1 MSNSKFNLIE
11 TVEGLDSLNDGVSE
25 CDYMQVTSL
34 ADIAGANFVRS
45 QIVYNWETA
54 GNIWTSPSE
63 SFFRFRMSFQR
74 GDGTALTA
82 SNDIAPSMN
91 CCAGLFSTIQLE
103 MNDRVVSRL
112 DNYVQQVDSVA
123 TRLFKNKSMIESSN
137 GIDVYSPSFEKRMGI
152 VCRPE
157 GVASAEDSVNANTA
171 TSLGCGSMY
180 QLVCADAVL
189 AGADTLEIKIGPP
202 ITLTL
207 VTAVVDS
214 TPRVSVFT
222 PGDIIEYEFG
232 ATVYRGVINFV
243 SSPLTAAVPVIA
255 ATPTLATT
263 YPVNSTTT
271 VITLQAGTT
280 GWPAVAAATAATG
293 WRLRVYRPFLSQDLP
308 RAAKDIELLW
318 QPPISFFNIP
328 HYLPPNA
335 RYRLTLTPNQN
346 YKVACVE
353 SVVSKTVGAA
363 AINYDVLVNQANLYI
378 RTYRGDSY
386 DAGNFLLDLTSIN
399 VQSELVPSNNL
410 TQKNFDVSPS
420 TTHLIVAYQQSGA
433 GSDIKYSA
441 SKFLMDPRNI
451 NVNMDVTR
459 FFLNFAGKNY
469 PQPDLDASFVDGK
482 DYYTWAY
489 MQAVIGGGM
498 YPDVGG
504 SETYEQWKQKGPL
517 FIYAVNRDGRSQA
530 TRVQVNQSFV
540 NALATRNLLLI
551 NVFKQV
557 CKVSIANAK
566 VQMVELSDR

>member
-1 MSNSKFNLIE
+1 
-11 TVEGLDSLNDGVSE
+11 
-25 CDYMQVTSL
+25 MQVTSL

-63 SFFRFRMSFQR
+63 SFFRFRMSFQ
-74 GDGTALTA
+74 TAAGAQLEA
-82 SNDIAPSMN
+82 KNDIAPSMN

-137 GIDVYSPSFEKRMGI
+137 GIDVYSPAFEKRMGI
-152 VCRPE
+152 ICKPMQVVGSESTNPQ
-157 GVASAEDSVNANTA
+157 N
-171 TSLGCGSMY
+171 SLGCGSMY
-180 QLVCADAVL
+180 HLVSGDLIISNTDTLTSAVAAVTITSTAANVSRSNCIKTGDILELTNADA
-189 AGADTLEIKIGPP
+189 K
-202 ITLTL
+202 
-207 VTAVVDS
+207 
-214 TPRVSVFT
+214 
-222 PGDIIEYEFG
+222 
-232 ATVYRGVINFV
+232 VYRGAVASVV
-243 SSPLTAAVPVIA
+243 SSADGLTTIINIATGNQAQAFPVI
-255 ATPTLATT
+255 P
-263 YPVNSTTT
+263 
-271 VITLQAGTT
+271 
-280 GWPAVAAATAATG
+280 AAAIVVG
-293 WRLRVYRPFLSQDLP
+293 ISLRVYTPIHSQDLP

-318 QPPISFFNIP
+318 QPPISFFNVT

-353 SVVSKTVGAA
+353 SVVDKKAGTD
-363 AINYDVLVNQANLYI
+363 YDVLVNQANLYI

-420 TTHLIVAYQQSGA
+420 TTHLIVAYQQSSA
-433 GSDIKYSA
+433 GSDTRYSA
-441 SKFLMDPRNI
+441 SKFIMDPRNI
-451 NVNMDVTR
+451 DVNMDVTR

-469 PQPDLDASFVDGK
+469 PQPDLDATFVDGK

-489 MQAVIGGGM
+489 MQAVVGGGM

-504 SETYEQWKQKGPL
+504 TETYEQWKQKGPL

>member
-11 TVEGLDSLNDGVSE
+11 TVEGLDTLNDGVSE

-63 SFFRFRMSFQR
+63 SFFRFRMSFQ
-74 GDGTALTA
+74 TAAGVQLDA
-82 SNDIAPSMN
+82 NSDIAPSMN

-123 TRLFKNKSMIESSN
+123 TRIFKNKAVIESSN
-137 GIDVYSPSFEKRMGI
+137 GIDVYSPAFEKRMGI
-152 VCRPE
+152 ICKPTHVV
-157 GVASAEDSVNANTA
+157 GAASTVAQN
-171 TSLGCGSMY
+171 SLGCGSMY
-180 QLVCADAVL
+180 RLVSGDWVKVST
-189 AGADTLEIKIGPP
+189 DTLAISATTPVVATIAEATAGPP
-202 ITLTL
+202 VNMIRG
-207 VTAVVDS
+207 A
-214 TPRVSVFT
+214 FIK
-222 PGDIIEYEFG
+222 PGDIFEY
-232 ATVYRGVINFV
+232 V
-243 SSPLTAAVPVIA
+243 SSAGAIYRNTVNLVEVIDGKE
-255 ATPTLATT
+255 TK
-263 YPVNSTTT
+263 
-271 VITLQAGTT
+271 ITLDTNGPPFTVALPAAAAST
-280 GWPAVAAATAATG
+280 GWQV
-293 WRLRVYRPFLSQDLP
+293 RIYSPFFSQDFP

-318 QPPISFFNIP
+318 QPPISFFNVK

-353 SVVSKTVGAA
+353 SVVDKKVGTD
-363 AINYDVLVNQANLYI
+363 YDVLVNQANLYI

-420 TTHLIVAYQQSGA
+420 TTHLIVAYQQSSA
-433 GSDIKYSA
+433 GSDTKYSA
-441 SKFLMDPRNI
+441 SKFIMDPRNI
-451 NVNMDVTR
+451 DVNMDVTR

-469 PQPDLDASFVDGK
+469 PQPDLDATFVDGK

-504 SETYEQWKQKGPL
+504 TETYEQWKQKGPL

-540 NALATRNLLLI
+540 SALATRNLLLM

>member
-11 TVEGLDSLNDGVSE
+11 TVEGLDTLNDGVSE

-63 SFFRFRMSFQR
+63 SFFRFRMSFQ
-74 GDGTALTA
+74 TAAGVQLEA
-82 SNDIAPSMN
+82 KNDIAPSMN

-137 GIDVYSPSFEKRMGI
+137 GIDVYSPAFEKRMGI
-152 VCRPE
+152 ICKPMNVVGAAP
-157 GVASAEDSVNANTA
+157 GNAQNT
-171 TSLGCGSMY
+171 LGCGSMY
-180 QLVCADAVL
+180 RLVSGDWVKL
-189 AGADTLEIKIGPP
+189 ATDTLS
-202 ITLTL
+202 ITNTSPVVVELKQNAA
-207 VTAVVDS
+207 AVNFA
-214 TPRVSVFT
+214 RGVFIR
-222 PGDIIEYEFG
+222 PGDIFEYVSVAG
-232 ATVYRGVINFV
+232 AIYRNTVNLVE
-243 SSPLTAAVPVIA
+243 IA
-255 ATPTLATT
+255 DGKITT
-263 YPVNSTTT
+263 
-271 VITLQAGTT
+271 ITLDAGPLPGAPLVDALAST
-280 GWPAVAAATAATG
+280 GWQI
-293 WRLRVYRPFLSQDLP
+293 RVYSPFFSQDLP

-318 QPPISFFNIP
+318 QPPISFFNVQ

-353 SVVSKTVGAA
+353 SIVEKKAGTD
-363 AINYDVLVNQANLYI
+363 YDVLVNQANLYI

-420 TTHLIVAYQQSGA
+420 TTHLIVAYQQSSA
-433 GSDIKYSA
+433 GSDTKYSA
-441 SKFLMDPRNI
+441 SKFIMDPRNI
-451 NVNMDVTR
+451 DVNMDVTR

-469 PQPDLDASFVDGK
+469 PQPDLDATFVDGK

-504 SETYEQWKQKGPL
+504 TETYEQWKQKGPL

-540 NALATRNLLLI
+540 SALAGRNLLLM

>member
-11 TVEGLDSLNDGVSE
+11 TVEGLDTLNDGVSE

-63 SFFRFRMSFQR
+63 SFFRFRMSFQ
-74 GDGTALTA
+74 TAAGAQLEA
-82 SNDIAPSMN
+82 KNDIAPSMN

-137 GIDVYSPSFEKRMGI
+137 GIDVYSPAFEKRMGI
-152 VCRPE
+152 ICKPTQIVGSESTNPQ
-157 GVASAEDSVNANTA
+157 N
-171 TSLGCGSMY
+171 SLGCGSMY
-180 QLVCADAVL
+180 YLVSGDLIIANT
-189 AGADTLEIKIGPP
+189 DTLASAAAQLSI
-202 ITLTL
+202 
-207 VTAVVDS
+207 VSTAANVSRSNVVK
-214 TPRVSVFT
+214 
-222 PGDIIEYEFG
+222 PGDIIELTNDD
-232 ATVYRGVINFV
+232 AKVYRGSVVSVI
-243 SSPLTAAVPVIA
+243 SSADGL
-255 ATPTLATT
+255 
-263 YPVNSTTT
+263 TTT
-271 VITLQAGTT
+271 INIASGQTFPTIG
-280 GWPAVAAATAATG
+280 AAAIIVG
-293 WRLRVYRPFLSQDLP
+293 RSLRVYSPIHSQDFP

-318 QPPISFFNIP
+318 QPPISFFNVQ

-353 SVVSKTVGAA
+353 SVVDKKAGTD
-363 AINYDVLVNQANLYI
+363 YDVLVNQANLYI

-420 TTHLIVAYQQSGA
+420 TTHLIVAYQQSSA
-433 GSDIKYSA
+433 GSDTKYSA
-441 SKFLMDPRNI
+441 SKFIMDPRNI
-451 NVNMDVTR
+451 DVNMDVTR

-469 PQPDLDASFVDGK
+469 PQPDLDATFVDGK

-504 SETYEQWKQKGPL
+504 TETYEQWKQKGPL

-540 NALATRNLLLI
+540 TALAGRNLLLM

>member
-11 TVEGLDSLNDGVSE
+11 TVEGLDTLNDGVSE

-63 SFFRFRMSFQR
+63 SFFRFRMSFQ
-74 GDGTALTA
+74 TAAGVQLEA
-82 SNDIAPSMN
+82 KNDIAPSMN

-137 GIDVYSPSFEKRMGI
+137 GIDVYSPAFEKRMGI
-152 VCRPE
+152 ICKPMHVV
-157 GVASAEDSVNANTA
+157 GNALSGPQNT
-171 TSLGCGSMY
+171 LGCGSMY
-180 QLVCADAVL
+180 RLVSGDFIVAN
-189 AGADTLEIKIGPP
+189 ADTVTTTAT
-202 ITLTL
+202 TLTITGAAAN
-207 VTAVVDS
+207 VSRGVV
-214 TPRVSVFT
+214 VK
-222 PGDIIEYEFG
+222 PGDIIEYTSG
-232 ATVYRGVINFV
+232 DTLGGTAGNIYRGSVLSVV
-243 SSPLTAAVPVIA
+243 SSADGLN
-255 ATPTLATT
+255 TL
-263 YPVNSTTT
+263 
-271 VITLQAGTT
+271 ITLDSGNQAQAFPAAGPFTANNQAGF
-280 GWPAVAAATAATG
+280 
-293 WRLRVYRPFLSQDLP
+293 LIRVYSPFHSQDFP

-318 QPPISFFNIP
+318 QPPISFFNIN

-353 SVVSKTVGAA
+353 SVVDKKAGTD
-363 AINYDVLVNQANLYI
+363 YDVLVNQANLYI

-420 TTHLIVAYQQSGA
+420 TTHLIVAYQQSSA
-433 GSDIKYSA
+433 GSDTKYSA
-441 SKFLMDPRNI
+441 SKFIMDPRNI
-451 NVNMDVTR
+451 DVNMDVTR

-469 PQPDLDASFVDGK
+469 PQPDLDATFVDGK

-489 MQAVIGGGM
+489 MQSVVGGGM

-504 SETYEQWKQKGPL
+504 TETYEQWKQKGPL

-540 NALATRNLLLI
+540 SALAGRNLLLM

>member
-1 MSNSKFNLIE
+1 MSKFNLIE

-63 SFFRFRMSFQR
+63 SFFRFRMSFQ
-74 GDGTALTA
+74 TAAGAQLEA
-82 SNDIAPSMN
+82 KNDLAPSMN

-112 DNYVQQVDSVA
+112 DNYVQQVDSFA
-123 TRLFKNKSMIESSN
+123 TRLFKNKSVIESSN
-137 GIDVYSPSFEKRMGI
+137 GIDVYSPAFEKRMGI
-152 VCRPE
+152 ICKPAHVVGCVQ
-157 GVASAEDSVNANTA
+157 GLNSQN
-171 TSLGCGSMY
+171 SLGCGSMY
-180 QLVCADAVL
+180 RLVSGDWVKADN
-189 AGADTLEIKIGPP
+189 DTLSITNTSPVVVSLKENLGAVNMARGVFIK
-202 ITLTL
+202 
-207 VTAVVDS
+207 
-214 TPRVSVFT
+214 
-222 PGDIIEYEFG
+222 PGDIFEYISALG
-232 ATVYRGVINFV
+232 AIYRNTVNTVGVVDGKTTTITLDAG
-243 SSPLTAAVPVIA
+243 PIPAAAVTDVDA
-255 ATPTLATT
+255 
-263 YPVNSTTT
+263 
-271 VITLQAGTT
+271 TT
-280 GWPAVAAATAATG
+280 GWQI
-293 WRLRVYRPFLSQDLP
+293 RIYSPFFSQELP

-353 SVVSKTVGAA
+353 TVGNAKTA
-363 AINYDVLVNQANLYI
+363 GTDYDVLVNQANLYI

-420 TTHLIVAYQQSGA
+420 TTHLIVAYQQSSA
-433 GSDIKYSA
+433 GSDTRYSA
-441 SKFLMDPRNI
+441 SKFIMDPRNI
-451 NVNMDVTR
+451 DVNMDVTR

-469 PQPDLDASFVDGK
+469 PQPDLDATFVDGK

-489 MQAVIGGGM
+489 MQSVIGGGM
-498 YPDVGG
+498 YGDDGG
-504 SETYEQWKQKGPL
+504 TETYEQWKQKGPL

>member
-11 TVEGLDSLNDGVSE
+11 TVEGLDTLNDGVSE

-63 SFFRFRMSFQR
+63 SFFRFRMSFQ
-74 GDGTALTA
+74 TAAGAQLDA
-82 SNDIAPSMN
+82 KNDIAPSMN

-137 GIDVYSPSFEKRMGI
+137 GIDVYSPTFEKRMGI
-152 VCRPE
+152 ICKPNHVV
-157 GVASAEDSVNANTA
+157 GAAQGNAQN
-171 TSLGCGSMY
+171 SLGCGSMY
-180 QLVCADAVL
+180 RLVSGDWVKADN
-189 AGADTLEIKIGPP
+189 DTLSITNTSPVVVLLKENAAAVNMARGVFIK
-202 ITLTL
+202 
-207 VTAVVDS
+207 
-214 TPRVSVFT
+214 
-222 PGDIIEYEFG
+222 PGDIFEYVSTAG
-232 ATVYRGVINFV
+232 AIYRNTVNTVGVV
-243 SSPLTAAVPVIA
+243 DGKETK
-255 ATPTLATT
+255 
-263 YPVNSTTT
+263 
-271 VITLQAGTT
+271 ITLDAGPFPAAALVDADAST
-280 GWPAVAAATAATG
+280 GWQV
-293 WRLRVYRPFLSQDLP
+293 RVYSPFFSQELP

-318 QPPISFFNIP
+318 QPPISFFNIN

-346 YKVACVE
+346 YKVACIE
-353 SVVSKTVGAA
+353 SVVDKKAGTD
-363 AINYDVLVNQANLYI
+363 YDVLVNQANLYI

-420 TTHLIVAYQQSGA
+420 TTHLIVAYQQSSA
-433 GSDIKYSA
+433 GSDTKYSA
-441 SKFLMDPRNI
+441 SKFIMDPRNI
-451 NVNMDVTR
+451 DVNMDVTR

-469 PQPDLDASFVDGK
+469 PQPDLDATFVDGK

-489 MQAVIGGGM
+489 MQSVVGGGM

-504 SETYEQWKQKGPL
+504 TETYEQWKQKGPL

-540 NALATRNLLLI
+540 SALAGRNLLLM

>member
-1 MSNSKFNLIE
+1 MSKFNLIE

-63 SFFRFRMSFQR
+63 SFFRFRMSFQ
-74 GDGTALTA
+74 TAAGAQLEA
-82 SNDIAPSMN
+82 KNDLAPSMN

-123 TRLFKNKSMIESSN
+123 TRLFKNKSQIESSN

-152 VCRPE
+152 ICKPAHVVGCAQ
-157 GVASAEDSVNANTA
+157 GINNQN
-171 TSLGCGSMY
+171 SLGCGSMY
-180 QLVCADAVL
+180 RLVSGDWVK
-189 AGADTLEIKIGPP
+189 ADTDTLSITNTSPVVVLLKENAAAVNMLRGAFIRPGDIFEYVSATGVIYRNTVNTVEVVDGKIT
-202 ITLTL
+202 TLTL
-207 VTAVVDS
+207 DAGQFPALALVD
-214 TPRVSVFT
+214 
-222 PGDIIEYEFG
+222 
-232 ATVYRGVINFV
+232 
-243 SSPLTAAVPVIA
+243 AAA
-255 ATPTLATT
+255 
-263 YPVNSTTT
+263 S
-271 VITLQAGTT
+271 T
-280 GWPAVAAATAATG
+280 GWQI
-293 WRLRVYRPFLSQDLP
+293 RVYSPFLSQDLP

-318 QPPISFFNIP
+318 QPPISFFNVT

-353 SVVSKTVGAA
+353 TVGNAKTA
-363 AINYDVLVNQANLYI
+363 GTDYDVLVNQANLYI

-420 TTHLIVAYQQSGA
+420 TTHLIVAYQQSSA
-433 GSDIKYSA
+433 GSDTRYSA
-441 SKFLMDPRNI
+441 SKFIMDPRNI
-451 NVNMDVTR
+451 DVNMDVTR

-469 PQPDLDASFVDGK
+469 PAPDLDATFVDGK

-498 YPDVGG
+498 YGDDGG
-504 SETYEQWKQKGPL
+504 TETYEQWKQKGPL

-540 NALATRNLLLI
+540 NALAARNLLLI

>member
-11 TVEGLDSLNDGVSE
+11 TVEGLDTLNDGVSE

-63 SFFRFRMSFQR
+63 SFFRFRMSFQ
-74 GDGTALTA
+74 TAAGAQLDA
-82 SNDIAPSMN
+82 KNDIAPSMN

-137 GIDVYSPSFEKRMGI
+137 GIDVYSPTFEKRMGI
-152 VCRPE
+152 ICKPKHVV
-157 GVASAEDSVNANTA
+157 GAALGNAQN
-171 TSLGCGSMY
+171 SLGCGSMY
-180 QLVCADAVL
+180 RLVSGDWVKADNDILSITDTSPVVVSLKENAAAVNM
-189 AGADTLEIKIGPP
+189 ARGVFIK
-202 ITLTL
+202 
-207 VTAVVDS
+207 
-214 TPRVSVFT
+214 
-222 PGDIIEYEFG
+222 PGDIFEYVSATG
-232 ATVYRGVINFV
+232 AIYRNTVNTVGVIDGKE
-243 SSPLTAAVPVIA
+243 TK
-255 ATPTLATT
+255 
-263 YPVNSTTT
+263 
-271 VITLQAGTT
+271 ITLDAGPLPAAALVDADAST
-280 GWPAVAAATAATG
+280 GWQV
-293 WRLRVYRPFLSQDLP
+293 RVYSPFFSQELP

-318 QPPISFFNIP
+318 QPPISFFNIN

-353 SVVSKTVGAA
+353 SVVDKKAGTD
-363 AINYDVLVNQANLYI
+363 YDVLVNQANLYI

-420 TTHLIVAYQQSGA
+420 TTHLIVAYQQSSA
-433 GSDIKYSA
+433 GSDTKYSA
-441 SKFLMDPRNI
+441 SKFIMDPRNI
-451 NVNMDVTR
+451 DVNMDVTR

-469 PQPDLDASFVDGK
+469 PQPDLDATFVDGK

-489 MQAVIGGGM
+489 MQSVVGGGM

-504 SETYEQWKQKGPL
+504 TETYEQWKQKGPL

-540 NALATRNLLLI
+540 NALVGRNLLLI